1 MSVEKKNE
9 DFLVTAS
16 AALRTLPLPQQIR
29 AIEQLGNIGT
39 KIAMVPTRAVLEKM
53 DELGIEDQ
61 SLSKKQS
68 PT

>member
-9 DFLVTAS
+9 DFIVTAS
-16 AALRTLPLPQQIR
+16 AALRTLPLPQQIM
-29 AIEQLGNIGT
+29 AIEQLGDVGM
-39 KIAMVPTRAVLEKM
+39 KIAMVPTHTVLEKM
-53 DELGIEDQ
+53 ENLGIEDQ